1 MRDERGPW
9 YLLTGLVIGI
19 ICGLV
24 YAWRISPVKYVDTS
38 PATLRQDFKDQYRAL
53 IGAAYAADN
62 DLARAQ
68 ARLNLIKDTDSAQA
82 VAIQAQQALAS
93 GHSSAEAHALG
104 LLAVALS
111 QKASPSFIPDAN
123 PFTEQ
128 APTILTAT
136 ETEPTTPITATPTLT
151 ISTATPFLSPVISS
165 TLPAST
171 TVITIQP
178 ALTSTST
185 NGASFA
191 LSGEA
196 KLVCDSILK
205 RPLIMVDAKNSAG
218 QPISGVELIVDW
230 AGGEDH
236 FFTGLKPEH
245 GPGYGDYVMTPDV
258 TYTVHI
264 ADGGQPVSGLKTSQ
278 CAGSGGSQFLGS
290 WSLVFVQ
297 P

>member
-1 MRDERGPW
+1 MREERGPW
-9 YLLTGLVIGI
+9 YLLTGLVIGV

-53 IGAAYAADN
+53 IAAAFAADN
-62 DLARAQ
+62 DMARAR
-68 ARLNLIKDTDSAQA
+68 ARLDLIKDPDSAQA
-82 VAIQAQQALAS
+82 VAIQAQQALAA
-93 GHSSAEAHALG
+93 GHPPAEAHALG

-111 QKASPSFIPDAN
+111 QKASPSPIPAAN
-123 PFTEQ
+123 PS
-128 APTILTAT
+128 PSPLTPT
-136 ETEPTTPITATPTLT
+136 ETDTSAPVTATPTQT
-151 ISTATPFLSPVISS
+151 NPTAPPSTAVVSS
-165 TLPAST
+165 TLPAT
-171 TVITIQP
+171 NPVITPQP
-178 ALTSTST
+178 AHTPTSTS
-185 NGASFA
+185 GAPFV
-191 LSGEA
+191 LSGAA
-196 KLVCDSILK
+196 KLMCDSSLK
-205 RPLIMVDAKNSAG
+205 RPLIMVEAKNAAG
-218 QPISGVELIVDW
+218 QSVSGVEIIVNW

-258 TYTVHI
+258 TYTVHV
-264 ADGGQPVSGLKTSQ
+264 ADGGQPAPGLKTSQ